1 MSRIPTIFAMGI
13 FGLILIGGC
22 GVGHIYGPGYYSE
35 TEVGEDVKRVTFRG
49 GDHPMTGDL
58 CLLRCAEVT
67 LESGNAYFQ
76 VVDSESGSS
85 IDQIPSTYP
94 FHRHYYLD
102 DPFLRD
108 TSFVTKTIRLLK
120 TEAED
125 GFSYDAAD
133 VRSAMRGK
141 YEIE

>member
-1 MSRIPTIFAMGI
+1 MAKTF
-13 FGLILIGGC
+13 ILLPVITYCLLCTGC
-22 GVGHIYGPGYYSE
+22 GAGSIYGPGYYSE
-35 TEVGEDVKRVTFRG
+35 TKVGSDVRRVTFRG

-85 IDQIPSTYP
+85 IDQIASAYP
-94 FHRHYYLD
+94 FHRHYHMD

-108 TSFVTKTIRLLK
+108 IAFVTKTIRLLA
-120 TEAED
+120 TEAET
-125 GFSYDAAD
+125 GFSYDAKD
-133 VRSAMRGK
+133 VRNSMRQK
-141 YEIE
+141 YEIK

>member
-1 MSRIPTIFAMGI
+1 MAKAFIFLQIIA
-13 FGLILIGGC
+13 FCLLFTGC
-22 GVGHIYGPGYYSE
+22 GAGSIYGPGYYSE
-35 TEVGEDVKRVTFRG
+35 TKLGSEVMRVTFRG

-85 IDQIPSTYP
+85 IDQVPSAYP
-94 FHRHYYLD
+94 FHHHYHMD

-108 TSFVTKTIRLLK
+108 IALVTKTIRLLA
-120 TEAED
+120 TEAET
-125 GFSYDAAD
+125 GFSYDAEEVSKS
-133 VRSAMRGK
+133 VRQK
-141 YEIE
+141 YEIK

>member
-1 MSRIPTIFAMGI
+1 MSRITTIFALGI

-85 IDQIPSTYP
+85 IDQISSTYP

-133 VRSAMRGK
+133 LRSAMRGK